1 MTKKKLLGKCKWQR
15 KGKKFKEKGEKLSGE
30 KEKEKE
36 KEETVGP
43 RIRRNFR
50 RIKND
55 DSIFEV
61 GLNFLYSFKCDLNLA
76 SQGEFFSS
84 RKSKVGRFK
93 IAHILDIPALF
104 SQDKREGI

>member
-1 MTKKKLLGKCKWQR
+1 MKKLLGKCKWQR
-15 KGKKFKEKGEKLSGE
+15 KGKQFKGKGEKLSCE
-30 KEKEKE
+30 KK